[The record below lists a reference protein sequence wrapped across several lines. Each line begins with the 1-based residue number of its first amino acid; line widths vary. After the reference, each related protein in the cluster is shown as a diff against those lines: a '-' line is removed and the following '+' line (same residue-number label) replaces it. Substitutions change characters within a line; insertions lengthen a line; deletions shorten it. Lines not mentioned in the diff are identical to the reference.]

1 VCGIAG
7 VQGVED
13 DSVVDYM
20 LAGLRHRGPDDEGT
34 HTSAAGVLGHRR
46 LSIVDLD
53 GGHQPILDATG
64 SRALVANGEI
74 YNAPSLRT
82 RLAKHHDFASHS
94 DSEVALHLHTEHGP
108 EAPRHLEGMFA
119 IAIAGERDM
128 LLIRDPVGIKPLYL
142 GSLDGGTVF
151 ASELKVM
158 PPGTEEVAPL
168 PPGCT
173 WSAATG
179 VTRYH
184 ELVDPDPII
193 GTLDEHATRV
203 RAALEES
210 VQSLLMA
217 DVPVGAFLSGGL
229 DSSAIAALAR
239 PHVDRLHTF
248 AVGLEGSPDL
258 AAARAV
264 AAHLDTDHHELV
276 IEPAQIVAALPRI
289 VSALESF
296 DQDLVRSAV
305 PTWFCAKFAA
315 RYVKVILTGEGAD
328 ELFAGYRYH
337 RDVVTRAGFDG
348 LRTELHRSVTALH
361 DVNLQRV
368 DRMTMAHSLEARVP
382 FLEVAMIEAGLGVP
396 VEHKLPVE
404 GPEKLVLRRA
414 VADLLPYD
422 VVWREKAQFDEGTGM
437 AELLPDLV
445 AEAAAGIEPG
455 EYADRHHVDALR
467 SAEECLYHQL
477 LVDAVP
483 DPTVVLPN
491 VGRWSH
497 RPNGFG
503 VGTRSRGPR
512 SDAEAERVRSPAAP
526 TG

>member
-1 VCGIAG
+1 MCGIAG
-7 VQGVED
+7 IQGVED
-13 DSVVDYM
+13 DSVVDTM

-53 GGHQPILDATG
+53 GGHQPILDASGT
-64 SRALVANGEI
+64 RALVANGEI
-74 YNAPSLRT
+74 YNAPSLRA
-82 RLAKHHDFASHS
+82 RLTARHDFASQS
-94 DSEVALHLHTEHGP
+94 DSEVALHLHADHGP
-108 EAPRHLEGMFA
+108 DAPRHLAGMFA
-119 IAIAGERDM
+119 IAIADDDD
-128 LLIRDPVGIKPLYL
+128 LLLMRDPVGIKPLYL
-142 GSLDGGTVF
+142 GAFGGGTVF

-158 PPGTEEVAPL
+158 PPGTTEVAPL

-173 WSAATG
+173 WSSSAG

-184 ELVDPDPII
+184 EIRDPEPVTGDLERH
-193 GTLDEHATRV
+193 TARV
-203 RAALEES
+203 RRALEES

-248 AVGLEGSPDL
+248 SVGLEGSPDL

-264 AAHLDTDHHELV
+264 AEHLDTDHHELV
-276 IEPAQIVAALPRI
+276 LRPDDIVAALPRI
-289 VSALESF
+289 VAALESF

-305 PTWFCAKFAA
+305 PTWFCAELAA
-315 RYVKVILTGEGAD
+315 RHVKVILTGEGAD

-337 RDVVTRAGFDG
+337 RNVAAGAGPDG
-348 LRTELHRSVTALH
+348 LRAELHRSVNALH

-382 FLEVAMIEAGLGVP
+382 FLEVPMIETGLSVP
-396 VEHKLPVE
+396 VEHKLPAE

-414 VADLLPYD
+414 VADLLPAD
-422 VVWREKAQFDEGTGM
+422 VVWRVKAQFDEGTGT
-437 AELLPDLV
+437 ADLLPDLV
-445 AEAAAGIEPG
+445 AEAAGGLDPG
-455 EYADRHHVDALR
+455 EYAVEHGGDALR
-467 SAEECLYHQL
+467 SREECLYHQL
-477 LVDAVP
+477 LVAAVP
-483 DPTVVLPN
+483 DPAVVLPN

-497 RPNGFG
+497 RPAP
-503 VGTRSRGPR
+503 VSEPQP
-512 SDAEAERVRSPAAP
+512 VP

>member
-1 VCGIAG
+1 MCGIAG
-7 VQGVED
+7 TQGVED
-13 DSVVDYM
+13 DSVVDHM

-46 LSIVDLD
+46 LSIVDLG

-74 YNAPSLRT
+74 YNAPMLRSK
-82 RLAKHHDFASHS
+82 LARRHEFASKS
-94 DSEVALHLHTEHGP
+94 DSEVALHLHTDHGTGV
-108 EAPRHLEGMFA
+108 ARHLAGMFA
-119 IAIAGERDM
+119 IAIADDDDV

-142 GSLDGGTVF
+142 GALDGGTVF

-158 PPGTEEVAPL
+158 PPGTSEVAPL

-173 WSAATG
+173 WSGAAG

-184 ELVDPDPII
+184 EITNPDPVV
-193 GTLDEHATRV
+193 GGLDEQAARV
-203 RAALEES
+203 RAALEHS
-210 VQSLLMA
+210 VESLLMA

-239 PHVDRLHTF
+239 QHVDHLHTF

-264 AAHLDTDHHELV
+264 AEHLDTDHHELV
-276 IEPAQIVAALPRI
+276 LQPEDIIAALPRI
-289 VSALESF
+289 VAALESF

-305 PTWFCAKFAA
+305 PTWFCAEFAA
-315 RYVKVILTGEGAD
+315 QHVKVILTGEGAD

-337 RDVVTRAGFDG
+337 REVAARTGPEG
-348 LRTELHRSVTALH
+348 LRAELHRSVTALH

-382 FLEVAMIEAGLGVP
+382 FLEVPMIETGLSVP
-396 VEHKLPVE
+396 VEHKLPAE

-414 VADLLPYD
+414 VADLLPAD
-422 VVWREKAQFDEGTGM
+422 VVWRVKAQFDEGTGM
-437 AELLPDLV
+437 ADLLPDLV
-445 AEAAAGIEPG
+445 AGYAAAFEPV
-455 EYADRHHVDALR
+455 EYAAEHNQDALR
-467 SAEECLYHQL
+467 SREECLYHHL

-497 RPNGFG
+497 RPTSVTN
-503 VGTRSRGPR
+503 
-512 SDAEAERVRSPAAP
+512 APAVP